1 MRRAC
6 ACQVRLAKIVK
17 SAAWT
22 LQSCDAFAIMVLSFS
37 KTDLHAMTRN
47 WWEKLWNDH
56 FVVAVVSAVVVGCLT
71 LVLINALVWQFLAWR
86 RRSLERAFRR
96 MGSSSNPYM
105 SPTFRTYIGESSKEP
120 LLNYANHA
128 ESDADPV
135 SDASSSYSWN
145 ASAGGKSSGATVP
158 RRDSGQDWVIDFNAI
173 QLVKKIA
180 MGAGGQVYMGMLG
193 SSSVAVKELFCKEVD
208 TEGKAHSEENISL
221 ENYHSE
227 VIAHVKL
234 HHPHVLRLFGLA
246 QNKSNP
252 NTVYIV
258 TELCRCN
265 LLQLLRRHY
274 WEKALTNEQYRG
286 ISLQIADAMA
296 FIHTK
301 GFVHRD
307 LKPEN
312 VLLDDTG
319 SVKICDFG
327 LAKLMDRTRDVTATG
342 GQGTA
347 AYMAPEIMRGE
358 RLSFPSAV
366 DVYSFGVLLW
376 TMWRHEP
383 PYKGYVTGRDNLA
396 SWKRLRGISS

>member
-1 MRRAC
+1 
-6 ACQVRLAKIVK
+6 
-17 SAAWT
+17 
-22 LQSCDAFAIMVLSFS
+22 
-37 KTDLHAMTRN
+37 
-47 WWEKLWNDH
+47 
-56 FVVAVVSAVVVGCLT
+56 
-71 LVLINALVWQFLAWR
+71 
-86 RRSLERAFRR
+86 
-96 MGSSSNPYM
+96 
-105 SPTFRTYIGESSKEP
+105 
-120 LLNYANHA
+120 
-128 ESDADPV
+128 
-135 SDASSSYSWN
+135 
-145 ASAGGKSSGATVP
+145 
-158 RRDSGQDWVIDFNAI
+158 
-173 QLVKKIA
+173 
-180 MGAGGQVYMGMLG
+180 MGMLG

-319 SVKICDFG
+319 SVKHKEDFG
-327 LAKLMDRTRDVTATG
+327 LVKLMDRTRDVTATG

-358 RLSFPSAV
+358 RLSLSAV

-383 PYKGYVTGRDNLA
+383 PHKGMSQVEII
-396 SWKRLRGISS
+396 LRVEKEFEGISS